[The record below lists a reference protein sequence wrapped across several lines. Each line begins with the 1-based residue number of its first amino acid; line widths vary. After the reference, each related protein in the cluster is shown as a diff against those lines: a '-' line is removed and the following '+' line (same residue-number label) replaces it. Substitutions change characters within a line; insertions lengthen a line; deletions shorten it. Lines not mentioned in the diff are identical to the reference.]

1 MHEHLFDRV
10 NIDPENTNVPNGT
23 EPDADKE
30 CERYEKLI
38 ESMGGVD
45 IQLLGLGHNGHIG
58 FNEPDSAFAQTTHCV
73 DLTESTIEANK
84 RFFASADDVPRQAYT
99 MGIGTIMR
107 AKKILLIVNGE
118 AKADI
123 VAKAFFGPVTPE
135 VPASIL
141 QLHNDVV
148 IVGDKA
154 ALSQAG
160 GADRIELCS
169 GLVIGGLS
177 PSVAMFEQVK
187 KNVDIPVR
195 VLLRPRFGDFCY
207 DGYEFETL
215 KEEVCLF
222 REAGADGVVIGIL
235 KPDGRLDTDRMKE
248 LVECAKSESK
258 SGKRPC
264 AVTFHRAFDVC
275 RSPYEALRQCIELG
289 IDTIL
294 TSGQKDSAW
303 NGRELLKELVRE
315 AAGEIEILAGAGI
328 SPEVIGKLADYAG
341 VTSFHMSGKKVTDSK
356 MEFRREDVPMG
367 IPGFPEFDI
376 WQTDAGLVGN
386 AKRILI
392 DLQEESLK
400 NDR

>member
-1 MHEHLFDRV
+1 M

>member
-1 MHEHLFDRV
+1 MSYLLEV
-10 NIDPENTNVPNGT
+10 C
-23 EPDADKE
+23 ADSV
-30 CERYEKLI
+30 R
-38 ESMGGVD
+38 
-45 IQLLGLGHNGHIG
+45 
-58 FNEPDSAFAQTTHCV
+58 SAV
-73 DLTESTIEANK
+73 EA
-84 RFFASADDVPRQAYT
+84 
-99 MGIGTIMR
+99 
-107 AKKILLIVNGE
+107 
-118 AKADI
+118 
-123 VAKAFFGPVTPE
+123 
-135 VPASIL
+135 
-141 QLHNDVV
+141 
-148 IVGDKA
+148 
-154 ALSQAG
+154 QAG

-222 REAGADGVVIGIL
+222 REAGADSVVIGIL

-328 SPEVIGKLADYAG
+328 SPEVIGKLADVFSY
-341 VTSFHMSGKKVTDSK
+341 
-356 MEFRREDVPMG
+356 
-367 IPGFPEFDI
+367 
-376 WQTDAGLVGN
+376 VGQ
-386 AKRILI
+386 KS
-392 DLQEESLK
+392 D
-400 NDR
+400 

>member
-1 MHEHLFDRV
+1 MTV
-10 NIDPENTNVPNGT
+10 
-23 EPDADKE
+23 
-30 CERYEKLI
+30 
-38 ESMGGVD
+38 
-45 IQLLGLGHNGHIG
+45 
-58 FNEPDSAFAQTTHCV
+58 
-73 DLTESTIEANK
+73 
-84 RFFASADDVPRQAYT
+84 
-99 MGIGTIMR
+99 
-107 AKKILLIVNGE
+107 
-118 AKADI
+118 
-123 VAKAFFGPVTPE
+123 
-135 VPASIL
+135 
-141 QLHNDVV
+141 
-148 IVGDKA
+148 
-154 ALSQAG
+154 
-160 GADRIELCS
+160 
-169 GLVIGGLS
+169 
-177 PSVAMFEQVK
+177 
-187 KNVDIPVR
+187 
-195 VLLRPRFGDFCY
+195 
-207 DGYEFETL
+207 YEFETL

>member
-1 MHEHLFDRV
+1 MSYLLEV
-10 NIDPENTNVPNGT
+10 C
-23 EPDADKE
+23 ADSV
-30 CERYEKLI
+30 R
-38 ESMGGVD
+38 
-45 IQLLGLGHNGHIG
+45 
-58 FNEPDSAFAQTTHCV
+58 SAV
-73 DLTESTIEANK
+73 EA
-84 RFFASADDVPRQAYT
+84 
-99 MGIGTIMR
+99 
-107 AKKILLIVNGE
+107 
-118 AKADI
+118 
-123 VAKAFFGPVTPE
+123 
-135 VPASIL
+135 
-141 QLHNDVV
+141 
-148 IVGDKA
+148 
-154 ALSQAG
+154 QAG

-341 VTSFHMSGKKVTDSK
+341 VTSFSYVGQKK
-356 MEFRREDVPMG
+356 
-367 IPGFPEFDI
+367 
-376 WQTDAGLVGN
+376 
-386 AKRILI
+386 
-392 DLQEESLK
+392 
-400 NDR
+400 

>member
-1 MHEHLFDRV
+1 MSYLLEV
-10 NIDPENTNVPNGT
+10 C
-23 EPDADKE
+23 ADSV
-30 CERYEKLI
+30 R
-38 ESMGGVD
+38 
-45 IQLLGLGHNGHIG
+45 
-58 FNEPDSAFAQTTHCV
+58 SAV
-73 DLTESTIEANK
+73 EA
-84 RFFASADDVPRQAYT
+84 
-99 MGIGTIMR
+99 
-107 AKKILLIVNGE
+107 
-118 AKADI
+118 
-123 VAKAFFGPVTPE
+123 
-135 VPASIL
+135 
-141 QLHNDVV
+141 
-148 IVGDKA
+148 
-154 ALSQAG
+154 QAG

-303 NGRELLKELVRE
+303 NGRELLIELVIDE
-315 AAGEIEILAGAGI
+315 VMFGPQNIGMTKGQAKEKAVAALKLVGLEQ
-328 SPEVIGKLADYAG
+328 LAD
-341 VTSFHMSGKKVTDSK
+341 F
-356 MEFRREDVPMG
+356 ER
-367 IPGFPEFDI
+367 
-376 WQTDAGLVGN
+376 
-386 AKRILI
+386 
-392 DLQEESLK
+392 
-400 NDR
+400 

>member
-1 MHEHLFDRV
+1 MSYLLEV
-10 NIDPENTNVPNGT
+10 C
-23 EPDADKE
+23 ADSV
-30 CERYEKLI
+30 R
-38 ESMGGVD
+38 
-45 IQLLGLGHNGHIG
+45 
-58 FNEPDSAFAQTTHCV
+58 SAV
-73 DLTESTIEANK
+73 EA
-84 RFFASADDVPRQAYT
+84 
-99 MGIGTIMR
+99 
-107 AKKILLIVNGE
+107 
-118 AKADI
+118 
-123 VAKAFFGPVTPE
+123 
-135 VPASIL
+135 
-141 QLHNDVV
+141 
-148 IVGDKA
+148 
-154 ALSQAG
+154 QAG

-275 RSPYEALRQCIELG
+275 RNPYEALRQCIELG

-341 VTSFHMSGKKVTDSK
+341 VTSFHMSGKK
-356 MEFRREDVPMG
+356 
-367 IPGFPEFDI
+367 
-376 WQTDAGLVGN
+376 
-386 AKRILI
+386 
-392 DLQEESLK
+392 
-400 NDR
+400 

>member
-1 MHEHLFDRV
+1 MSYLLEV
-10 NIDPENTNVPNGT
+10 C
-23 EPDADKE
+23 ADSV
-30 CERYEKLI
+30 R
-38 ESMGGVD
+38 
-45 IQLLGLGHNGHIG
+45 
-58 FNEPDSAFAQTTHCV
+58 SAV
-73 DLTESTIEANK
+73 EA
-84 RFFASADDVPRQAYT
+84 
-99 MGIGTIMR
+99 
-107 AKKILLIVNGE
+107 
-118 AKADI
+118 
-123 VAKAFFGPVTPE
+123 
-135 VPASIL
+135 
-141 QLHNDVV
+141 
-148 IVGDKA
+148 
-154 ALSQAG
+154 QAG

-275 RSPYEALRQCIELG
+275 RNPYEALRQCIELG

-328 SPEVIGKLADYAG
+328 SPEV
-341 VTSFHMSGKKVTDSK
+341 
-356 MEFRREDVPMG
+356 
-367 IPGFPEFDI
+367 
-376 WQTDAGLVGN
+376 N
-386 AKRILI
+386 
-392 DLQEESLK
+392 
-400 NDR
+400 

>member
-1 MHEHLFDRV
+1 MSYLLEV
-10 NIDPENTNVPNGT
+10 C
-23 EPDADKE
+23 ADSV
-30 CERYEKLI
+30 R
-38 ESMGGVD
+38 
-45 IQLLGLGHNGHIG
+45 
-58 FNEPDSAFAQTTHCV
+58 SAV
-73 DLTESTIEANK
+73 EA
-84 RFFASADDVPRQAYT
+84 
-99 MGIGTIMR
+99 
-107 AKKILLIVNGE
+107 
-118 AKADI
+118 
-123 VAKAFFGPVTPE
+123 
-135 VPASIL
+135 
-141 QLHNDVV
+141 
-148 IVGDKA
+148 
-154 ALSQAG
+154 QAG

-328 SPEVIGKLADYAG
+328 SPDVI
-341 VTSFHMSGKKVTDSK
+341 
-356 MEFRREDVPMG
+356 
-367 IPGFPEFDI
+367 
-376 WQTDAGLVGN
+376 
-386 AKRILI
+386 
-392 DLQEESLK
+392 
-400 NDR
+400 

>member
-1 MHEHLFDRV
+1 MSYLLEV
-10 NIDPENTNVPNGT
+10 C
-23 EPDADKE
+23 ADSV
-30 CERYEKLI
+30 R
-38 ESMGGVD
+38 
-45 IQLLGLGHNGHIG
+45 
-58 FNEPDSAFAQTTHCV
+58 SAV
-73 DLTESTIEANK
+73 EA
-84 RFFASADDVPRQAYT
+84 
-99 MGIGTIMR
+99 
-107 AKKILLIVNGE
+107 
-118 AKADI
+118 
-123 VAKAFFGPVTPE
+123 
-135 VPASIL
+135 
-141 QLHNDVV
+141 
-148 IVGDKA
+148 
-154 ALSQAG
+154 QAG

-264 AVTFHRAFDVC
+264 AVTFHRAIDVC

-328 SPEVIGKLADYAG
+328 SPEVIG
-341 VTSFHMSGKKVTDSK
+341 
-356 MEFRREDVPMG
+356 
-367 IPGFPEFDI
+367 
-376 WQTDAGLVGN
+376 
-386 AKRILI
+386 
-392 DLQEESLK
+392 
-400 NDR
+400 

>member
-1 MHEHLFDRV
+1 MSYLLEV
-10 NIDPENTNVPNGT
+10 C
-23 EPDADKE
+23 ADSV
-30 CERYEKLI
+30 R
-38 ESMGGVD
+38 
-45 IQLLGLGHNGHIG
+45 
-58 FNEPDSAFAQTTHCV
+58 SAV
-73 DLTESTIEANK
+73 EA
-84 RFFASADDVPRQAYT
+84 
-99 MGIGTIMR
+99 
-107 AKKILLIVNGE
+107 
-118 AKADI
+118 
-123 VAKAFFGPVTPE
+123 
-135 VPASIL
+135 
-141 QLHNDVV
+141 
-148 IVGDKA
+148 
-154 ALSQAG
+154 QAG

-275 RSPYEALRQCIELG
+275 RNPYEALRQCIELG

-328 SPEVIGKLADYAG
+328 SPEAVSYTHL
-341 VTSFHMSGKKVTDSK
+341 TLPT
-356 MEFRREDVPMG
+356 
-367 IPGFPEFDI
+367 
-376 WQTDAGLVGN
+376 N
-386 AKRILI
+386 
-392 DLQEESLK
+392 
-400 NDR
+400 